1 MERTDKNVVKKQRD
15 AAPNPAFGKQQNTES
30 TLQRQGQNDAK
41 YLLKNAIAPR
51 PDDAHKGTMGTLLS
65 ICGSYGMAGAGI
77 LSGTAALRSG
87 LGLLKCALPKCIYP
101 IMAVRL
107 PESVYLP
114 LEETPEGRISAEN
127 LPYLLGQKYDAVLLG
142 CGLSVC
148 GDTKAIVEGFIRG
161 CEKPMVLDADALNCI
176 ADNPAVLKYAKAPVI
191 ITPHP
196 MEMAR
201 LCGNTAAGVNENRE
215 KTAREFSSR
224 YGVITVLKGAGT
236 IISSPDGKAKINMT
250 GNSGM
255 ATGGSGDVLAGICA
269 ALLAQGQ
276 APFDCACAA
285 VYLHGL
291 AGDFAA
297 KRLGKISML
306 PSDIIDELPNA
317 FMACGV

>member
-1 MERTDKNVVKKQRD
+1 MERTDKNIVKK
-15 AAPNPAFGKQQNTES
+15 AV
-30 TLQRQGQNDAK
+30 
-41 YLLKNAIAPR
+41 APR

-87 LGLLKCALPKCIYP
+87 LGLLKCALPKSIYP
-101 IMAVRL
+101 ILAARL

-114 LEETPEGRISAEN
+114 LEENPDGRMSALN
-127 LPYLLGQKYDAVLLG
+127 LPYLLEQKSDAVLLG

-148 GDTKAIVEGFIRG
+148 DDTKAIVEGFIRG

-176 ADNPAVLKYAKAPVI
+176 SDNSAILKDAKSPVI

-201 LCGNTAAGVNENRE
+201 LCGVTAYEINKDRE
-215 KTAREFSSR
+215 KTAREFAAR

-236 IISSPDGKAKINMT
+236 IIASPDGKARINMT

-269 ALLAQGQ
+269 SLLAQGKS
-276 APFDCACAA
+276 PFDCACTS

-317 FMACGV
+317 FMACGL

>member
-1 MERTDKNVVKKQRD
+1 MERTDKNTVKK
-15 AAPNPAFGKQQNTES
+15 AV
-30 TLQRQGQNDAK
+30 
-41 YLLKNAIAPR
+41 APR

-65 ICGSYGMAGAGI
+65 ICGSFGMAGAGI

-87 LGLLKCALPKCIYP
+87 LGLLKCALPKSIYP
-101 IMAVRL
+101 IMAARL

-114 LEETPEGRISAEN
+114 LEENADGRISALN
-127 LPYLLGQKYDAVLLG
+127 LPYLLSQKSDAVLLG
-142 CGLSVC
+142 CGLGVC
-148 GDTKAIVEGFIRG
+148 GDTKAIVEGFIRS
-161 CEKPMVLDADALNCI
+161 CERPMVLDADALNCI
-176 ADNPAVLKYAKAPVI
+176 ADDPEALKNAKAPII

-201 LCGNTAAGVNENRE
+201 LCGVTAAEVNDNRE
-215 KTAREFSSR
+215 MTARTFAAR

-236 IISSPDGKAKINMT
+236 VIASPDGKARINMT

-269 ALLAQGQ
+269 SLIAQGKV
-276 APFDCACAA
+276 PFDCACAA

-297 KRLGKISML
+297 KRLGKIPML

-317 FMACGV
+317 FKACGV

>member
-1 MERTDKNVVKKQRD
+1 MERTDKNIVKK
-15 AAPNPAFGKQQNTES
+15 AV
-30 TLQRQGQNDAK
+30 
-41 YLLKNAIAPR
+41 APR

-87 LGLLKCALPKCIYP
+87 LGLLKCALPKSIYP
-101 IMAVRL
+101 ILAARL

-114 LEETPEGRISAEN
+114 LEENPDGRMSALN
-127 LPYLLGQKYDAVLLG
+127 LPYLLEQKSDAVLLG

-148 GDTKAIVEGFIRG
+148 DDTKAIVEGFIRG

-176 ADNPAVLKYAKAPVI
+176 SDNSAILKDAKSPVI

-201 LCGNTAAGVNENRE
+201 LCGVTAYEINKNRE
-215 KTAREFSSR
+215 KTAREFAAR

-236 IISSPDGKAKINMT
+236 IIASPDGKARINMT

-269 ALLAQGQ
+269 SLLAQGKS
-276 APFDCACAA
+276 PFDCACAS

-317 FMACGV
+317 FMACGL

>member
-1 MERTDKNVVKKQRD
+1 MERTDKNTVKK
-15 AAPNPAFGKQQNTES
+15 AV
-30 TLQRQGQNDAK
+30 
-41 YLLKNAIAPR
+41 APR

-87 LGLLKCALPKCIYP
+87 LGLLKCALPKSIYP
-101 IMAVRL
+101 IMAARL

-114 LEETPEGRISAEN
+114 LEENADGRISALN
-127 LPYLLGQKYDAVLLG
+127 LPYLLSQKSDAVLLG
-142 CGLSVC
+142 CGLGVC
-148 GDTKAIVEGFIRG
+148 GDTKAIVEDFIRS
-161 CEKPMVLDADALNCI
+161 CKKPMVLDADALNCI
-176 ADNPAVLKYAKAPVI
+176 ADDPEALKNAKAPII

-201 LCGNTAAGVNENRE
+201 LCGVTAAEVNDNRE
-215 KTAREFSSR
+215 MTARTFAAR

-236 IISSPDGKAKINMT
+236 VIASPDGKARINMT

-269 ALLAQGQ
+269 SLIAQGKV
-276 APFDCACAA
+276 PFDCACAA
-285 VYLHGL
+285 VDLHGL

-317 FMACGV
+317 FKAGGV

>member
-1 MERTDKNVVKKQRD
+1 MERTDINILKK
-15 AAPNPAFGKQQNTES
+15 
-30 TLQRQGQNDAK
+30 
-41 YLLKNAIAPR
+41 AIAPR

-65 ICGSYGMAGAGI
+65 VCGCYGMAGAGI

-87 LGLLKCALPKCIYP
+87 LGLLKCALPKSIYP
-101 IMAVRL
+101 IAAAKL
-107 PESVYLP
+107 LESVYLP
-114 LEETPEGRISAEN
+114 LEETPDGKISALN
-127 LPYLLGQKYDAVLLG
+127 LPYLLEQKSDAVLLG

-148 GDTKAIVEGFIRG
+148 DDTKAVTEGFVRS
-161 CEKPMVLDADALNCI
+161 CKKPMVLDADALNCI
-176 ADNPAVLKYAKAPVI
+176 ADNPDVLRDAKAPII

-201 LCGNTAAGVNENRE
+201 LCGSTASAVNENRE
-215 KTAREFSSR
+215 KSAREFAAR
-224 YGVITVLKGAGT
+224 FGVITVLKGAGT
-236 IISSPDGKAKINMT
+236 IIASPDGKARINMT

-276 APFDCACAA
+276 EPFDCACAA

-291 AGDFAA
+291 AGDLAA

-306 PSDIIDELPNA
+306 PSDIINELPNA
-317 FMACGV
+317 FTAIR

>member
-1 MERTDKNVVKKQRD
+1 MERTDKNIVKK
-15 AAPNPAFGKQQNTES
+15 
-30 TLQRQGQNDAK
+30 
-41 YLLKNAIAPR
+41 AIAPR

-87 LGLLKCALPKCIYP
+87 LGLLKCALPKSIYP
-101 IMAVRL
+101 IIAARL

-114 LEETPEGRISAEN
+114 LEENADGKISALN
-127 LPYLLGQKYDAVLLG
+127 LPYLLSQKSDAVLLG
-142 CGLSVC
+142 CGLGVC
-148 GDTKAIVEGFIRG
+148 DDTKAIVEGFIRS
-161 CEKPMVLDADALNCI
+161 CKKPMVLDADALNCI
-176 ADNPAVLKYAKAPVI
+176 ADDPEALRNAKAPVV

-201 LCGNTAAGVNENRE
+201 LCGITAAEVNDNRE
-215 KTAREFSSR
+215 MTARTFAAR

-236 IISSPDGKAKINMT
+236 VLASPDGKARINMT

-269 ALLAQGQ
+269 SLLAQGK

-306 PSDIIDELPNA
+306 PGDIIDELPNA
-317 FMACGV
+317 FAACGV

>member
-1 MERTDKNVVKKQRD
+1 MERTDKNTVKK
-15 AAPNPAFGKQQNTES
+15 AV
-30 TLQRQGQNDAK
+30 
-41 YLLKNAIAPR
+41 APR

-87 LGLLKCALPKCIYP
+87 LGLLKCALPKSIYP
-101 IMAVRL
+101 IMAARL

-114 LEETPEGRISAEN
+114 LEENADGRISALN
-127 LPYLLGQKYDAVLLG
+127 LPYLLSQKSDAVLLG
-142 CGLSVC
+142 CGLGVC
-148 GDTKAIVEGFIRG
+148 GDTKAIVEDFIRS
-161 CEKPMVLDADALNCI
+161 CERPMVLDADALNCI
-176 ADNPAVLKYAKAPVI
+176 ADDPEALKNAKAPII

-201 LCGNTAAGVNENRE
+201 LCGVTAAEVNDNRE
-215 KTAREFSSR
+215 MTARTFAAR

-236 IISSPDGKAKINMT
+236 VIASPDGKARINMT

-269 ALLAQGQ
+269 SLIAQGKV
-276 APFDCACAA
+276 PFDCACAA

-317 FMACGV
+317 FKAGGV